1 MDCTIKHESLGR
13 LRIHLHQ
20 CYMTLPE
27 ADQVEYWIKELAGV
41 NRVKVYDRTADAT
54 ILYDGK
60 TDTRQRIID
69 CLSSFDY
76 KTCKLE
82 VPEHTGRE
90 IQRYY
95 EDKMFDHI
103 AARIITRWFLPV
115 PIRSSIRL
123 IKAVPFVLH
132 GLKSLSKGKLDVHV
146 LDATSVTF
154 ALIRQDFDTAG
165 SVMFLLGIGDIMEEW
180 THRKS
185 VDDLANAMSLHIDK
199 VWRKE
204 KDTNTLVPIMEIKL
218 NDQIIVRTGNMIP
231 LDGLV
236 VSGDA
241 MVNQSSITGEPLS
254 VHKSEGAPV
263 FAGTVMDEG
272 QLVIQV
278 TKVSGSGQYDRRF
291 RKIKIKYRNTNIQS
305 CRSLISGNI
314 CGNSSDLSVHTK
326 CDPCLLDHD
335 G

>member
-1 MDCTIKHESLGR
+1 
-13 LRIHLHQ
+13 
-20 CYMTLPE
+20 
-27 ADQVEYWIKELAGV
+27 
-41 NRVKVYDRTADAT
+41 
-54 ILYDGK
+54 
-60 TDTRQRIID
+60 
-69 CLSSFDY
+69 
-76 KTCKLE
+76 
-82 VPEHTGRE
+82 
-90 IQRYY
+90 
-95 EDKMFDHI
+95 
-103 AARIITRWFLPV
+103 
-115 PIRSSIRL
+115 
-123 IKAVPFVLH
+123 
-132 GLKSLSKGKLDVHV
+132 
-146 LDATSVTF
+146 
-154 ALIRQDFDTAG
+154 
-165 SVMFLLGIGDIMEEW
+165 
-180 THRKS
+180 
-185 VDDLANAMSLHIDK
+185 
-199 VWRKE
+199 
-204 KDTNTLVPIMEIKL
+204 MEIKL
-218 NDQIIVRTGNMIP
+218 SDQIIVRTGNMIP

-291 RKIKIKYRNTNIQS
+291 RIIKIKYRNTNIQS

>member
-1 MDCTIKHESLGR
+1 MME
-13 LRIHLHQ
+13 
-20 CYMTLPE
+20 
-27 ADQVEYWIKELAGV
+27 
-41 NRVKVYDRTADAT
+41 
-54 ILYDGK
+54 K

-115 PIRSSIRL
+115 PIRSAIRL

-154 ALIRQDFDTAG
+154 ALIRQDFDTAS
-165 SVMFLLGIGDIMEEW
+165 SVMFLLGVGDIMEEW

-204 KDTNTLVPIMEIKL
+204 KDTDTLVPIMEIKL
-218 NDQIIVRTGNMIP
+218 KDQIIIRTGNMIP

-254 VHKSEGAPV
+254 VHKYEGAPV
-263 FAGTVMDEG
+263 FAGTVMDQG

>member
-1 MDCTIKHESLGR
+1 MCMYWMR
-13 LRIHLHQ
+13 Q
-20 CYMTLPE
+20 ALP
-27 ADQVEYWIKELAGV
+27 L
-41 NRVKVYDRTADAT
+41 
-54 ILYDGK
+54 L
-60 TDTRQRIID
+60 
-69 CLSSFDY
+69 
-76 KTCKLE
+76 
-82 VPEHTGRE
+82 
-90 IQRYY
+90 
-95 EDKMFDHI
+95 
-103 AARIITRWFLPV
+103 
-115 PIRSSIRL
+115 
-123 IKAVPFVLH
+123 
-132 GLKSLSKGKLDVHV
+132 
-146 LDATSVTF
+146 
-154 ALIRQDFDTAG
+154 LIRQDFDTAG

-204 KDTNTLVPIMEIKL
+204 KDTDTLVPIMEIKL
-218 NDQIIVRTGNMIP
+218 SDQIIVRTGNMIP